1 MALLRKE
8 KIESIRVLLTNRR
21 ETLRTEVRQ
30 VTEDMIND
38 DTTFSD
44 SVDQASADTEKTV
57 AVQVQNREREEIR
70 EIEEALRRIET
81 GNFGTC
87 ESCGDDIS
95 EARMAAY
102 PETTLC
108 IVCKAELES
117 ERNRYSGR

>member
-1 MALLRKE
+1 MALRKE
-8 KIESIRVLLTNRR
+8 KIEEIRSFLSNRR
-21 ETLRTEVRQ
+21 DALRTEVRQ
-30 VTEDMIND
+30 VTEGMIND

-70 EIEEALRRIET
+70 DIEGALRRIEN
-81 GNFGTC
+81 GAFGLCNT
-87 ESCGDDIS
+87 CGDEIS
-95 EARMAAY
+95 DARMGAY

-117 ERNRYSGR
+117 ERNRYTGR